1 MKPLIKLSDDE
12 LARALEQTA
21 TNVVPSYNDLVAEVD
36 RRIARRQT
44 QASLMLSVVSLAI
57 AAGAFLLAML
67 RP

>member
-1 MKPLIKLSDDE
+1 MSDDE
-12 LARALEQTA
+12 LSAKLEQTSV
-21 TNVVPSYNDLVAEVD
+21 NVVPSYNDLVAEID

>member
-1 MKPLIKLSDDE
+1 MKPLVKMSDDE
-12 LARALEQTA
+12 LSAKLEQTSV
-21 TNVVPSYNDLVAEVD
+21 NVVPSYNDLVAEID